1 MPTTEAQAL
10 RKQSVLQNGGALNT
24 KSAQILVVDDES
36 QVTGL
41 IERILRREGYLNV
54 TSLNQPECA
63 VELCREIKPDLV
75 LLDLNMP
82 NLSGFEVLAQ
92 IQLEN
97 YDFETTPVVV
107 LTGERG
113 REARMRALNLG
124 ARDYIFKP
132 FDFEVLARIRN
143 LLEHRL
149 LSKSLFFHN
158 QILEERVQQR
168 TFELQEAHVETVR
181 RLGLAAEFRDDDTGE
196 HVVRI
201 CESTRLLATA
211 LGEEAGRAVC
221 LGLAAKLHD
230 IGKLGIP
237 DSILLKPGRLSEAE
251 FEVMKR
257 HTVIGANILSG
268 AHSTLLQ
275 TAQVIAMSH
284 HEKWDGTGYPAGLAG
299 EAIPHSARLVA
310 VCDVFDAL
318 TSRRPYKEA
327 WPVEKAVSHIRE
339 QSGRHFDPAIVE
351 AFLSILDDVV
361 SLREA

>member
-1 MPTTEAQAL
+1 MN
-10 RKQSVLQNGGALNT
+10 V
-24 KSAQILVVDDES
+24 KSAQILVVDDET
-36 QVTGL
+36 QVTRL
-41 IERILRREGYLNV
+41 IERILHREGYLHV
-54 TSLNQPECA
+54 TTLNEPEA
-63 VELCREIKPDLV
+63 VVPLCRELKPDLV

-92 IQLEN
+92 IQLED

-113 REARMRALNLG
+113 REPRMRALNLG

-149 LSKSLFFHN
+149 LSKRLFFQN

-168 TFELQEAHVETVR
+168 TFELQEAHIETVR

-196 HVVRI
+196 HVIRI

-211 LGEEAGRAVC
+211 LGEDKERAVRF
-221 LGLAAKLHD
+221 GLAAKLHD

-237 DSILLKPGRLSEAE
+237 DSILLKPARLSEAE
-251 FEVMKR
+251 FEVMKT
-257 HTVIGANILSG
+257 HTTIGAQILSG

-275 TAQVIAMSH
+275 TAKVIALSH
-284 HEKWDGTGYPAGLAG
+284 HEKWDGTGYPEGLEG
-299 EAIPHSARLVA
+299 ENIPYSARLVA

-318 TSRRPYKEA
+318 TSSRPYKEP
-327 WPVEKAVSHIRE
+327 WTVERAVSHIQE
-339 QSGRHFDPAIVE
+339 QSGRHFDPTMVD
-351 AFLSILDDVV
+351 AFLSVLDDILK
-361 SLREA
+361 LRKA